1 MKKAHVTIEPC
12 AMEDFL
18 AVRQVIDAS
27 ESLDHHT
34 DYTYWVALDQ
44 WPDLFLTAKAESRI
58 VGFAFGIRN
67 ASNPE
72 RVFLWQIGVLSQYRR
87 NAIATRLV
95 GELCARASSQGASEL
110 WMTIADEIAP
120 SLALFRKIAAGFG
133 NALIERGSTG
143 TLGGRLHTERIYS
156 IALPQLDR

>member
-1 MKKAHVTIEPC
+1 MSQARFTVESCT
-12 AMEDFL
+12 MEDFL
-18 AVRQVIDAS
+18 AVRHVIDQS

-34 DYTYWVALDQ
+34 DYTYWVALNQ
-44 WPDLFLTAKAESRI
+44 WPDLFLAAKGDGQV
-58 VGFAFGIRN
+58 VGFAFGLRN

-87 NAIATRLV
+87 NAIATRLMK
-95 GELCARASSQGASEL
+95 EFCARASRQGASEL
-110 WMTIADEIAP
+110 WMTIADEITP

-133 NALIERGSTG
+133 SVMTERGSTG

-156 IALPQLDR
+156 IALPRSDR